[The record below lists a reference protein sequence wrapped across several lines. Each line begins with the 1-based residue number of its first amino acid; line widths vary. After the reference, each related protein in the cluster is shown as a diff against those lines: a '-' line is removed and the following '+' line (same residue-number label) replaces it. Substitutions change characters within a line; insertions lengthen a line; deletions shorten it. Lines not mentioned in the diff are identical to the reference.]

1 MGSVYAYFHH
11 LANIILKQTIF
22 VVNGHDFIGLNV
34 FIINNRLSLS
44 LSLSLSE
51 QLKLFP
57 LRQHLAYN
65 KCMFMFKLRNR
76 KVPEYM
82 QEFFKESHSK
92 YAQASKLYVIPRPRV
107 DIFKASLS
115 FSGAMISGIPFR
127 RALSNL

>member
-57 LRQHLAYN
+57 LRQHLAYRER
-65 KCMFMFKLRNR
+65 M
-76 KVPEYM
+76 
-82 QEFFKESHSK
+82 
-92 YAQASKLYVIPRPRV
+92 YVYVQTSEPKSAGVHARV
-107 DIFKASLS
+107 FQRVS
-115 FSGAMISGIPFR
+115 F
-127 RALSNL
+127 